1 VGHSQPLSPVT
12 VLVVGSE
19 LRAGPRAIRSL
30 KQAGYRVLGAHVR
43 DPFGGRSLP
52 CPRPLRHPPLDGDPG
67 LFAEWLAGTVRR
79 EGVAAV
85 LGANEDAA
93 RMLARSDGALGDAV
107 RVGPD
112 AAQYDALCDKWNLA
126 ETARAAGVPHPATVL
141 IHAGTAAAEIPLPAI
156 IKPRESGEGVEHVAL
171 KAEIV
176 RTAGEL
182 ETVLALLAAHGTE
195 AIAQEIVTGPRTS
208 LHAVSTS
215 RGLVALATQVV
226 RDYPRGR
233 GVTSLGRGVAPP
245 PELRA
250 AVERLCA
257 TVGYR
262 GALTVGVIDRG
273 GELFVHDVNLR
284 LPASMGMSMAAGLD
298 MPRLAVDDALGRPI
312 DHLIPAA
319 SGRSSYISIDLE
331 AAALIDALRGRGPGE
346 RPGEIIRDATRHL
359 RSGGRVLID
368 PNPLDPFWLPLTGAR
383 IARRTAARVLRPRAA
398 RPVPTVGYPAVRGP
412 QGPGPT

>member
-1 VGHSQPLSPVT
+1 LSCTT

-30 KQAGYRVLGAHVR
+30 KRAGYRVLGAHVR
-43 DPFGGRSLP
+43 DPFGGRSLA
-52 CPRPLRHPPLDGDPG
+52 CPRPLRHPPLDGDPAR
-67 LFAEWLAGTVRR
+67 FAEWLSGTVRR

-93 RMLARSDGALGDAV
+93 RMLARSGDALGDAV

-126 ETARAAGVPHPATVL
+126 ETARAAEVPHPATVL
-141 IHAGTAAAEIPLPAI
+141 IQAGTAAAEIPLPAI
-156 IKPRESGEGVEHVAL
+156 IKPRESGEGVEQVAL

-176 RTAGEL
+176 RTAEEL

-195 AIAQEIVTGPRTS
+195 AIAQEVVAGPRTS
-208 LHAVSTS
+208 LHCVSTS
-215 RGLVALATQVV
+215 VGLAAVATQVV

-233 GVTSLGRGVAPP
+233 GVSSMGHGVPP
-245 PELRA
+245 PPDLQA

-262 GALTVGVIDRG
+262 GVVTVGVIDRG
-273 GELFVHDVNLR
+273 GELVVHDVNLR
-284 LPASMGMSMAAGLD
+284 PPASMGMSMAAGLD
-298 MPRLAVDDALGRPI
+298 MPRLAVDDALGRPVQ
-312 DHLIPAA
+312 HLFPDGR
-319 SGRSSYISIDLE
+319 GRSSYLSIDLE

-346 RPGEIIRDATRHL
+346 RPGTIVRGAVRHL
-359 RSGGRVLID
+359 RGGGRVLID

-383 IARRTAARVLRPRAA
+383 IARRTAARVLRPRAP
-398 RPVPTVGYPAVRGP
+398 RPEPAVGSPAVRGP
-412 QGPGPT
+412 RGNGPA